1 MAEQLAELER
11 MIMDDRI
18 EALRWKMWQNR
29 INEMEE
35 RIVGLGHKAGTDG
48 HPLRKAASIG
58 PGPVTQRHEEAI
70 QSLRDA
76 AATAAMQ
83 DLSALRH
90 ESTLENRPPAVEVV
104 PPSRDVR

>member
-1 MAEQLAELER
+1 
-11 MIMDDRI
+11 
-18 EALRWKMWQNR
+18 
-29 INEMEE
+29 MEE

-48 HPLRKAASIG
+48 SPLRKAVSIG

-70 QSLRDA
+70 QGLRDA
-76 AATAAMQ
+76 AVAAATR

-90 ESTLENRPPAVEVV
+90 ESTLPNRPPAVEVV

>member
-1 MAEQLAELER
+1 MAELER

-48 HPLRKAASIG
+48 RPLRKAVSIG

-70 QSLRDA
+70 QGLRDA
-76 AATAAMQ
+76 AVAAATR

-90 ESTLENRPPAVEVV
+90 ESTLPNRPPAVEVV